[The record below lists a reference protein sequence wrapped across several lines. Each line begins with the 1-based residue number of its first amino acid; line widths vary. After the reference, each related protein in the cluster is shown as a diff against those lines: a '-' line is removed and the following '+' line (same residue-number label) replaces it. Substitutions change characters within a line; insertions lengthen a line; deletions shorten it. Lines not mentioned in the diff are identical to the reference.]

1 MAYFRSGS
9 YNPITSSVF
18 EGCFFI
24 PLVFVHNTQ
33 SVAKKIEYGCLHR
46 NLVQPNLHK
55 LHETVTTTMTKSN
68 QTVSVITQLLLL
80 FTSSFKMSHLN
91 NFQKSLIR
99 TRLHEEVS
107 IKMIALSLG
116 SIKTDQD
123 HQLIDF
129 IRQNPDGN
137 TVLLS

>member
-1 MAYFRSGS
+1 
-9 YNPITSSVF
+9 
-18 EGCFFI
+18 
-24 PLVFVHNTQ
+24 
-33 SVAKKIEYGCLHR
+33 
-46 NLVQPNLHK
+46 
-55 LHETVTTTMTKSN
+55 MTKSN
-68 QTVSVITQLLLL
+68 QTVSVITQLLLS

-91 NFQKSLIR
+91 SFQKSLIR

-137 TVLLS
+137 TALLS